1 MKKIITFIAAV
12 LALTAAQAEEKTVWE
27 GNEAISWNTEV
38 APGTQFETPEGTFA
52 GLAEGNTIRVYTTTT
67 YDEPQYVITYKKGDA
82 WEWTDLDV
90 TVTNG
95 VIAYTVADA
104 TTATEISERGLVVRG
119 QAYTITKIT
128 IDSEAQPEPQPVEG
142 EQTVWEGNEAIS
154 WNTEVAPGTQL
165 ETPEG
170 IFAGLQK
177 DNVIKFYTTTTYDE
191 PQYVVTYKKGDAW
204 EWTDLSTTMANG
216 VITYTVADA
225 TTATEISERGLVIRG
240 QAYNLTKIT
249 VTKAGVSTI
258 INQSMGQ
265 TVSNGKLY
273 DLRGMEVKG
282 QPARGIYILNG
293 KKVVR

>member
-1 MKKIITFIAAV
+1 M
-12 LALTAAQAEEKTVWE
+12 
-27 GNEAISWNTEV
+27 
-38 APGTQFETPEGTFA
+38 
-52 GLAEGNTIRVYTTTT
+52 
-67 YDEPQYVITYKKGDA
+67 
-82 WEWTDLDV
+82 
-90 TVTNG
+90 
-95 VIAYTVADA
+95 
-104 TTATEISERGLVVRG
+104 
-119 QAYTITKIT
+119 
-128 IDSEAQPEPQPVEG
+128 
-142 EQTVWEGNEAIS
+142 
-154 WNTEVAPGTQL
+154 
-165 ETPEG
+165 
-170 IFAGLQK
+170 
-177 DNVIKFYTTTTYDE
+177 IKFYTTTTYDE